1 MRALIQ
7 RVTRAQVSVDQ
18 KIIGRIENGILLLL
32 GAATGDNEQDIDYLL
47 EKTLN
52 LRIFA
57 DENDKM
63 NRSLLDIG
71 GELLIVS
78 QFTLYGDA
86 RKGRRP
92 SFVQAMEPVQA
103 ERLYEEFIARAR
115 ARGVAVQTG
124 KFGAM
129 MQIELVNDGPVTLM
143 LESPPR

>member
-7 RVTRAQVSVDQ
+7 RVIRAQVGVEQ
-18 KIIGRIENGILLLL
+18 EIIGRIDRGILLLL
-32 GAATGDNEQDIDYLL
+32 GAATDDTEQDIDYLL

-52 LRIFA
+52 LRIFS

-63 NRSLLDIG
+63 NLSLLDIG
-71 GELLIVS
+71 GELLVVS

-92 SFVQAMEPVQA
+92 SFVQAMEPIEA
-103 ERLYEEFIARAR
+103 KRLYEEFIARAR
-115 ARGVAVQTG
+115 ARGVVVQTG

>member
-7 RVTRAQVSVDQ
+7 RVTRAQVSVEDEV
-18 KIIGRIENGILLLL
+18 IGRINQGILLLL
-32 GAATGDNEQDIDYLL
+32 GAATGDMEQDIDYLL

-63 NRSLLDIG
+63 NRSLLDVG

-78 QFTLYGDA
+78 QFTLYGDT

-103 ERLYEEFIARAR
+103 EFLYEEFIAQAR
-115 ARGVAVQTG
+115 ARGVRVQTG